1 MRLWDVICAPR
12 LFANL
17 TWHQHTR
24 ITLPFVLWIIAF
36 IYLLK
41 GYYIKVEIG
50 YNPDLPVYIAE
61 LLLWLIGV
69 EAAEL

>member
-1 MRLWDVICAPR
+1 M
-12 LFANL
+12 
-17 TWHQHTR
+17 
-24 ITLPFVLWIIAF
+24 PFVLWVIAF

-41 GYYIKVEIG
+41 GYYTKVEIG